1 MNRSRRV
8 PPPKYNNICNEQPR
22 SVPAPVFVFGEV
34 QPASATSRASQWIVD
49 GRSLASRASR
59 RASSAAR
66 RSTSRRPT
74 IGAPSDFRRLELPR
88 GRIPQFR
95 PLQLSIYLI
104 GNELPALPT
113 FEEEEGDKS
122 GLAYPVQALVKSKS
136 DSMLSRP
143 STAFSIPRKP
153 VPSRTVSMDQ
163 TRRSTESRYTI
174 NEMISG
180 VESRSIHRR
189 PSIAASQSTRDFLD
203 ALDARLPQ
211 SPPALK
217 PKLGSEPI
225 YTLYRR
231 ASEQSLRLRT
241 HLEERSQLERNL
253 PECDIMMEESHNNVP
268 GHSKNLSPILDSDET
283 TPVDDLLGNLR
294 TARAYSSS
302 SGSPALNQ
310 SAHRSSLPEEAP
322 LNVKSSRH
330 SAIAQW
336 LLRSVGSQASLG
348 SQPSSV
354 GHSTTGDCSGHR
366 PCTFRDR
373 SSTASSTIYSSSIAA
388 DQTSPWTTPHMSPH
402 KKSET
407 VSTHHIMAPPRLS
420 YDCEKKPVVVE
431 VQESKPVGMA
441 I

>member
-1 MNRSRRV
+1 MALS
-8 PPPKYNNICNEQPR
+8 KYNEICNDQPQP
-22 SVPAPVFVFGEV
+22 VPAPVFDFGEV
-34 QPASATSRASQWIVD
+34 QPASRASRASQWIVD

-59 RASSAAR
+59 RASTAAR

-74 IGAPSDFRRLELPR
+74 IGAPSDFRRVELPR

-95 PLQLSIYLI
+95 PLQLSIYLV

-113 FEEEEGDKS
+113 FEDEEEGDKS

-153 VPSRTVSMDQ
+153 VPSRTASMDQ

-180 VESRSIHRR
+180 AESRSIHRR
-189 PSIAASQSTRDFLD
+189 PSIATSQSTQDFLD
-203 ALDARLPQ
+203 ALDTRLPQ

-217 PKLGSEPI
+217 PKLGPEPI

-231 ASEQSLRLRT
+231 ASEQNLRLRT
-241 HLEERSQLERNL
+241 HLEERDQLERQL
-253 PECDIMMEESHNNVP
+253 PECDTIMEGSHGNVT
-268 GHSKNLSPILDSDET
+268 GQSKSLSPILDLDET
-283 TPVDDLLGNLR
+283 MPVDDLPGNIHPIY
-294 TARAYSSS
+294 AYSSS
-302 SGSPALNQ
+302 SGSPAVKQ
-310 SAHRSSLPEEAP
+310 SDRRSSLSQEVPVNLKP
-322 LNVKSSRH
+322 SRH
-330 SAIAQW
+330 SAISQW

-348 SQPSSV
+348 SQHSSV
-354 GHSTTGDCSGHR
+354 GHSTSGSCSGHQ

-373 SSTASSTIYSSSIAA
+373 SSTASSTIYSSSTAA
-388 DQTSPWTTPHMSPH
+388 YQTSPGTTPHVSPQ
-402 KKSET
+402 KKNES
-407 VSTHHIMAPPRLS
+407 VFTHHTVAPPRLS
-420 YDCEKKPVVVE
+420 YDWEKKPVVVA

-441 I
+441 F

>member
-1 MNRSRRV
+1 MT
-8 PPPKYNNICNEQPR
+8 PPLPSTYFPVSFR
-22 SVPAPVFVFGEV
+22 SVADQHEPEP
-34 QPASATSRASQWIVD
+34 PR
-49 GRSLASRASR
+49 
-59 RASSAAR
+59 
-66 RSTSRRPT
+66 
-74 IGAPSDFRRLELPR
+74 APSDFRRIELPR

-95 PLQLSIYLI
+95 PLQLSIFLI

-113 FEEEEGDKS
+113 FEEEEEGDKS

-143 STAFSIPRKP
+143 SMAFSIPRKP
-153 VPSRTVSMDQ
+153 VPSRTASMDQ

-180 VESRSIHRR
+180 LESRSIHRR
-189 PSIAASQSTRDFLD
+189 PGIAASQSTRDFLD

-217 PKLGSEPI
+217 PKLGPEPI

-241 HLEERSQLERNL
+241 HLEERSQLERHL
-253 PECDIMMEESHNNVP
+253 PECDIMMMEENHKIVP
-268 GHSKNLSPILDSDET
+268 GHSKSLSPILDLDET
-283 TPVDDLLGNLR
+283 TPVDNLLGNLR
-294 TARAYSSS
+294 PARACSSS
-302 SGSPALNQ
+302 SSSPAVNQ
-310 SAHRSSLPEEAP
+310 SDHRSSLPQEAP
-322 LNVKSSRH
+322 LNSKSSRH
-330 SAIAQW
+330 SAISQW

-348 SQPSSV
+348 SQTSSV
-354 GHSTTGDCSGHR
+354 GHSTSGDCSGHR

-373 SSTASSTIYSSSIAA
+373 SSTASSTIYSFSTAA

-402 KKSET
+402 KKNESL
-407 VSTHHIMAPPRLS
+407 STHHTVAPPRLS
-420 YDCEKKPVVVE
+420 YDWEKKPVVVE

-441 I
+441 F